1 MRRSSDAAL
10 GSEPPAAL
18 LYRNGERREGRAM
31 KYDVISADCH
41 VDLIWLPPDLFTANA
56 PAAVKDRM
64 PYVTDGPRG
73 KEWVTKNG
81 ASFGLDAG
89 MGSAG
94 RQYVPGAIHRS
105 DRMASTGLYEDG
117 RKGVRRLT
125 DPDLRLKDQDRD
137 GVQAEVLYGILGATS
152 RLNDNEAAGAMLRIY
167 NDWLADFCGHHPERF
182 AGLANI
188 PNHDTEAA
196 VGEIE
201 RVARRGNVRGLEIAR
216 RYDMTPLWDPWW
228 TPVWDAAAASG
239 LPLHFHTIGGARRDF
254 SQLTGKTL
262 LAARASSITSFQMHM
277 ADVLMSI
284 IFAGVLEHHPS
295 LKIVIGEAG
304 TGWIPYILDRMD
316 AEWEDQFKELDLKM
330 KPSEYWYRQ
339 CYATY
344 QSDPVGVKLLEELGV
359 DNIMWGSDFPH
370 PDGIWPDSQEYIQRE
385 LGHLPDAIRKKIVC
399 DNAAK
404 LYRFVN

>member
-1 MRRSSDAAL
+1 
-10 GSEPPAAL
+10 
-18 LYRNGERREGRAM
+18 M

-56 PAAVKDRM
+56 PAALKERM
-64 PYVTDGPRG
+64 PYVADGPRG

-81 ASFGLDAG
+81 ASFGLMNG

-94 RQYVPGAIHRS
+94 RKYEPGKIHRS
-105 DRMASTGLYEDG
+105 DRMASTGLYADG
-117 RKGVRRLT
+117 DKGIRRLT
-125 DPDLRLKDQDRD
+125 DPDLRLKEQDRD

-152 RLNDNEAAGAMLRIY
+152 RLNDDEAAGTMLRIY

-182 AGLANI
+182 AGLACI
-188 PNHDTEAA
+188 PNHDTAAA

-216 RYDMTPLWDPWW
+216 RFDMTALWDPWW
-228 TPVWDAAAASG
+228 NPVWDAIAASG
-239 LPLHFHTIGGARRDF
+239 LPVHFHTIGGARRDF
-254 SQLTGKTL
+254 SKLTGKTL
-262 LAARASSITSFQMHM
+262 LAARAASISSFQMHM
-277 ADVLMSI
+277 ADVLMSV
-284 IFAGVLEHHPS
+284 IFAGVLEHHPN
-295 LKIVIGEAG
+295 LKMVIGEAG

-316 AEWEDQFKELDLKM
+316 AEWEDQFKDLDLKM
-330 KPSEYWYRQ
+330 RPSGYWYRQ

-344 QSDPVGVKLLEELGV
+344 QSDPVGVKLLEELGE

-370 PDGIWPDSQEYIQRE
+370 PDGIWPDSQEYIQKE
-385 LGHLPDAIRKKIVC
+385 LGHLPEATRKKIVC

>member
-1 MRRSSDAAL
+1 MAYPALRFSDAIESE
-10 GSEPPAAL
+10 GS
-18 LYRNGERREGRAM
+18 AM
-31 KYDVISADCH
+31 RYDVISADCH
-41 VDLIWLPPDLFTANA
+41 VDLIWLPPDLFAANA
-56 PAAVKDRM
+56 SGAFKDRM
-64 PYVTDGPRG
+64 PYVTEGPRG
-73 KEWVTKNG
+73 REWVSKNG

-94 RQYVPGAIHRS
+94 RQYVPGVIHRS
-105 DRMASTGLYEDG
+105 DRMASTGLYDDAQ
-117 RKGVRRLT
+117 KQTRRLT

-137 GVQAEVLYGILGATS
+137 GIQAEVLYGILGATG
-152 RLNDNEAAGAMLRIY
+152 RLNDDEAAGEMLRIY
-167 NDWLADFCGHHPERF
+167 NDWLAGFCSKQPERY
-182 AGLANI
+182 AGLACI
-188 PNHDTEAA
+188 PNHDRDAA
-196 VGEIE
+196 VKEIE
-201 RVARRGNVRGLEIAR
+201 RVALRGAVRGLEIAR

-228 TPVWDAAAASG
+228 NPVWDACAASG
-239 LPLHFHTIGGARRDF
+239 LPVHFHTIGGARRDF
-254 SQLTGKTL
+254 SKLSGKTL
-262 LAARASSITSFQMHM
+262 LAARAASITQFQMHM

-284 IFAGVLEHHPS
+284 IFAGVLEHRPN

-330 KPSEYWYRQ
+330 KPSGYWYRQ

-370 PDGIWPDSQEYIQRE
+370 PDGIYPDSQEYIEKE
-385 LGHLPDAIRKKIVC
+385 LGHLPPDVKKKIVC

>member
-1 MRRSSDAAL
+1 
-10 GSEPPAAL
+10 
-18 LYRNGERREGRAM
+18 M

-81 ASFGLDAG
+81 ASFGLMNG

-94 RQYVPGAIHRS
+94 RLYEPGKIHRS
-105 DRMASTGLYEDG
+105 DRMASTGLYDDG
-117 RKGVRRLT
+117 KKGVRRLT
-125 DPDLRLKDQDRD
+125 DPDLRLKEQDRD
-137 GVQAEVLYGILGATS
+137 GVQAEVLYGILGATN
-152 RLNDNEAAGAMLRIY
+152 RLNDNEAAGAMLGIY
-167 NDWLADFCGHHPERF
+167 NAWLADFCKTHPERF

-188 PNHDTEAA
+188 PNHDTETA
-196 VGEIE
+196 VAEIE
-201 RVARRGNVRGLEIAR
+201 RVAKRGNVRGIEIAR
-216 RYDMTPLWDPWW
+216 RHDMTALWDPWW
-228 TPVWDAAAASG
+228 NPVWDAIAASG
-239 LPLHFHTIGGARRDF
+239 LPVHFHTIGGPGRDF
-254 SQLTGKTL
+254 SKLTGKTL
-262 LAARASSITSFQMHM
+262 LAARAASISSFQMHM
-277 ADVLMSI
+277 ADVLMSV
-284 IFAGVLEHHPS
+284 IFAGVLEHRPS
-295 LKIVIGEAG
+295 LKMVIGEAG

-316 AEWEDQFKELDLKM
+316 AEWEDQFKGLDLTM
-330 KPSEYWYRQ
+330 KPSDYWRRQ

-344 QSDPVGVKLLEELGV
+344 QSDPVGVKLLDELGE

-370 PDGIWPDSQEYIQRE
+370 PDGVWPDSQEYIQRE
-385 LGHLPDAIRKKIVC
+385 LGHLPEATRRKIVC

>member
-1 MRRSSDAAL
+1 
-10 GSEPPAAL
+10 
-18 LYRNGERREGRAM
+18 M

-56 PAAVKDRM
+56 PAALKERM

-81 ASFGLDAG
+81 ASFGLMNG

-94 RQYVPGAIHRS
+94 RKYEPGKIHRS
-105 DRMASTGLYEDG
+105 DRMASTGLYADG
-117 RKGVRRLT
+117 DKGIRRLT
-125 DPDLRLKDQDRD
+125 DPDLRLKEQDRD

-152 RLNDNEAAGAMLRIY
+152 RLNDDEAAGTMLRIY

-182 AGLANI
+182 AGLACI
-188 PNHDTEAA
+188 PNHDTAAA

-216 RYDMTPLWDPWW
+216 RYDMTALWDPWW
-228 TPVWDAAAASG
+228 NPVWDAIAASG
-239 LPLHFHTIGGARRDF
+239 LPVHFHTIGGARRDF
-254 SQLTGKTL
+254 SKLTGKTL
-262 LAARASSITSFQMHM
+262 LAARAASISSFQMHM
-277 ADVLMSI
+277 ADVLMSV
-284 IFAGVLEHHPS
+284 IFAGVLEHHPN
-295 LKIVIGEAG
+295 LKMVIGEAG

-316 AEWEDQFKELDLKM
+316 AEWEDQFKDLDLKM
-330 KPSEYWYRQ
+330 KPSDYWRRQ

-344 QSDPVGVKLLEELGV
+344 QSDPVGVKLLEELGE

-370 PDGIWPDSQEYIQRE
+370 PDGIWPDSQEYIQKE
-385 LGHLPDAIRKKIVC
+385 LGHLPEATRKKIVC

>member
-1 MRRSSDAAL
+1 
-10 GSEPPAAL
+10 
-18 LYRNGERREGRAM
+18 M

-56 PAAVKDRM
+56 PAALKERM
-64 PYVTDGPRG
+64 PYVSDGPRG
-73 KEWVTKNG
+73 KEWVTHNG
-81 ASFGLDAG
+81 ASFGLMNG

-105 DRMASTGLYEDG
+105 DRMASTGLYDDG
-117 RKGVRRLT
+117 RKGIRRLT
-125 DPDLRLKDQDRD
+125 DPTLRLKDQDRD

-152 RLNDNEAAGAMLRIY
+152 RLDDDEAAGTMLGIY
-167 NDWLADFCGHHPERF
+167 NEWLAEFCGHHPERY
-182 AGLANI
+182 AGLACI
-188 PNHDTEAA
+188 PNHDTGAA

-216 RYDMTPLWDPWW
+216 RHDMTALWDPWW
-228 TPVWDAAAASG
+228 NPVWDAIAASG
-239 LPLHFHTIGGARRDF
+239 LPVHFHTIGGPRRDF
-254 SQLTGKTL
+254 SKLAGKTL
-262 LAARASSITSFQMHM
+262 LAARAASISNFQMHM

-284 IFAGVLEHHPS
+284 IFAGALEHHPTM
-295 LKIVIGEAG
+295 KMVIGEAG

-316 AEWEDQFKELDLKM
+316 AEWEDQFKELDLTM
-330 KPSEYWYRQ
+330 KPSDYWRRQ

-344 QSDPVGVKLLEELGV
+344 QSDPVGVKLLDELGE

-370 PDGIWPDSQEYIQRE
+370 PDGIWPDSQEYIRKE
-385 LGHLPDAIRKKIVC
+385 LGHLPASTRKKIVC

>member
-1 MRRSSDAAL
+1 
-10 GSEPPAAL
+10 
-18 LYRNGERREGRAM
+18 M

-41 VDLIWLPPDLFTANA
+41 VDLIWLPPDLFTGNA
-56 PAAVKDRM
+56 SAAFKDRM
-64 PYVTDGPRG
+64 PYVTEGPRG
-73 KEWVTKNG
+73 REWVTKSG

-94 RQYVPGAIHRS
+94 RQYVPGVIHRS
-105 DRMASTGLYEDG
+105 DRMASTGLYDDEQ
-117 RKGVRRLT
+117 KKVRRLT

-137 GVQAEVLYGILGATS
+137 GIQAEVLYGILGATG
-152 RLNDNEAAGAMLRIY
+152 RLNDDEAGGEMLRIY
-167 NDWLADFCGHHPERF
+167 NDWLAGFCSKQPDRY
-182 AGLANI
+182 AGLACI
-188 PNHDTEAA
+188 PNHDRDAA
-196 VGEIE
+196 VHEIE
-201 RVARRGNVRGLEIAR
+201 RVATRGAVRGLEVAR
-216 RYDMTPLWDPWW
+216 KFDMTPLWDPWW
-228 TPVWDAAAASG
+228 NPVWDAAAASG
-239 LPLHFHTIGGARRDF
+239 LPVHFHTIGGARRDF
-254 SQLTGKTL
+254 SKLSGKTL
-262 LAARASSITSFQMHM
+262 LAARAASITQFQMHM

-284 IFAGVLEHHPS
+284 IFAGVLEHRPH

-344 QSDPVGVKLLEELGV
+344 QSDPVGVKLLDELGT

-370 PDGIWPDSQEYIQRE
+370 PDGIYPDSQEYIEKE
-385 LGHLPDAIRKKIVC
+385 LGHLPADIKKKIVC